1 MSLVDSAPVF
11 AARCRAVGLTAE
23 AVTKLAE
30 KGWNTYATFAF
41 CVPSLPGSSE
51 AAETLFVTRVI
62 EPVLGDPDHA
72 DGPKLRRLAFESFTM
87 NAADL
92 KRRVESNEGDAP
104 KKLPALEI
112 AHRLDAIRDKQKP
125 VAAPPKQ
132 VVKPQKRRGAS
143 KGKSGSKGSQRAV
156 AWGAGETEQIAEG
169 SLPETAGDSP
179 SFHQPEKP
187 ASKGRRAHGKV
198 QFMTSQEAEYPSLL
212 CKHTVDCILQEL
224 RRRGRN
230 FQASRL
236 EQCSLVQVLRKRG
249 VMKGAKRFLQD
260 ALQLTHPFDNPLIV
274 SEQNRCTISSVS
286 PADAAEWRLGQLR
299 KYLRLAVE
307 LSSDEARLHEGLR
320 PDLVPVLQGKRLLLF
335 KAMMEDAGVADP
347 YLFQHMVDGFP
358 LVGHMEP
365 SGQFPK
371 RWKPARLTLES
382 LKKTSHWAR
391 KAALSSCAK
400 GAADQ
405 QIADAVWSET
415 QDQLQRGWLKGPFTE
430 ADLDARNSGV
440 WIPSR
445 RFGVK
450 QGVDKIRCVDDFSE
464 FLLNEAT
471 ATSEKLVLEG
481 LDDIVA
487 LARFWL
493 SVSESK
499 GLVAVENKPD
509 RISSIRR
516 ACEECQ
522 K

>member
-1 MSLVDSAPVF
+1 M
-11 AARCRAVGLTAE
+11 
-23 AVTKLAE
+23 
-30 KGWNTYATFAF
+30 
-41 CVPSLPGSSE
+41 
-51 AAETLFVTRVI
+51 
-62 EPVLGDPDHA
+62 
-72 DGPKLRRLAFESFTM
+72 
-87 NAADL
+87 
-92 KRRVESNEGDAP
+92 
-104 KKLPALEI
+104 
-112 AHRLDAIRDKQKP
+112 
-125 VAAPPKQ
+125 
-132 VVKPQKRRGAS
+132 
-143 KGKSGSKGSQRAV
+143 
-156 AWGAGETEQIAEG
+156 
-169 SLPETAGDSP
+169 
-179 SFHQPEKP
+179 
-187 ASKGRRAHGKV
+187 
-198 QFMTSQEAEYPSLL
+198 
-212 CKHTVDCILQEL
+212 
-224 RRRGRN
+224 
-230 FQASRL
+230 
-236 EQCSLVQVLRKRG
+236 
-249 VMKGAKRFLQD
+249 
-260 ALQLTHPFDNPLIV
+260 
-274 SEQNRCTISSVS
+274 
-286 PADAAEWRLGQLR
+286 
-299 KYLRLAVE
+299 RLAVE

-320 PDLVPVLQGKRLLLF
+320 PDLEPVLQGKRLLLF

-358 LVGHMEP
+358 LVGHLEP

-430 ADLDARNSGV
+430 TDLDARNSGV

-499 GLVAVENKPD
+499 GQPFPD
-509 RISSIRR
+509 LKVPRLEGGLQT
-516 ACEECQ
+516 AGKEP
-522 K
+522 